1 MNKEYLNS
9 ILDNN
14 KNKFI
19 NAELD
24 IVEIG
29 DLEEFIKELVTE
41 PMEKE
46 FDIIIDF
53 DKLFNLDK
61 KEKTE
66 ETSVMMQL

>member
-14 KNKFI
+14 KDKFI
-19 NAELD
+19 NAGLD
-24 IVEIG
+24 IVEMS

-61 KEKTE
+61 KEKTD